1 MLTSGLLLISTGS
14 SRIFHWYFLC
24 ALKIS
29 TLSLLIGGGFAG
41 PGWAQSRIN
50 CDNPSCTGTVIEDAT
65 DNDDRI
71 AEDGM
76 ASDNSPFTSVTDTKL
91 TYGTYRVFV
100 DNMDPYYAVWQYE
113 IDNSDPQTDALGAG
127 ETGTDRFTVTVAD
140 GGSVTVTITVTGADD
155 AAVIAGDLTGSA
167 IEDDTSAQTATGTVT
182 VSDPD
187 SPTTITT
194 QTTSGTYGSLVLRAD
209 GTWTYTLD
217 NTLPATNALAD
228 GATETD
234 SFSIATSDGS
244 TATISITVTG
254 ADDASVIGG
263 TLTGS
268 VTEDG
273 TSEQTTATGT
283 VTVSDPDSP
292 TTITAQTASGTYGS
306 LVLRADGTW
315 TYTLDDARTA
325 TNALADGATET
336 DSFLI
341 ATSDGSTATISITV
355 TGADDASVIGGTLT
369 GSVTEDDT
377 QTATG
382 TVTMSDPDSTTTIT
396 AQTSVDGTYGSFS
409 IDTDGTWTYTLDD
422 ARTATNALADGA
434 TATDSFSI
442 ATSDGST
449 ATISITVTG
458 ADDASVIG
466 GTLTGSV
473 TEDDTQTATG
483 TVTVSDPDSTTTITT
498 QTTSGTY
505 GSLVLRADGTWTYT
519 LNNTLPATN
528 ALTEGATATDS
539 FPIATSDGSTATI
552 SITVMGANDAA
563 VIAGT
568 LTGSVIEDD
577 SSAQR
582 ATGTVTVT
590 DVDGTNAV
598 RQNSN
603 IVGVYGT
610 LAITSSDGIWTYTLD
625 NTLPA
630 TNALT
635 EGATATDTLT
645 ILAADGTEGTVT
657 ITVTGANDAAVIGGD
672 LTGSVIEDDTSA
684 QTATGTVTVSDP
696 DSPTTITAQTTSG
709 TYGSLVLRADG
720 TWTYTLDNT
729 LPATNALAEG
739 ATATDTLTILA
750 ADGTEGTVTIT
761 VTGAGDP
768 GVIEGTLRGAVT
780 ENDISASSASG
791 TVMVTDVDGA
801 TITAQTSVGGTYG
814 SFSIDTDGTWT
825 YTLDNTLPATN
836 ALAEG
841 ATATDNFPIAT
852 SDGSTATISIT
863 VMGTNDAAV
872 IAGTLTGSV
881 IEDDTSA
888 QTATGT
894 VTVTDVD
901 GTNAVRQNSNIVGV
915 YGTLAITSSDGT
927 WTYTLDNTLPATN
940 ALAEGVTE
948 TDTLTILAA
957 DGTEGMVSI
966 MVTGADDAAVI
977 GGTLTGSVIEDD
989 TSAQTATGT
998 VTVSDPDGPT
1008 TITAQTTSG
1017 IYGSLVL
1024 RADGTWTYTLDNTR
1038 PATNALAEGA
1048 TATDTLTI
1056 LAADGTEGTVTIT
1069 VTGAGDPGLIE
1080 GTLRGAVT
1088 ENDISASSAS
1098 GTVMVTDVDGA
1109 TITAQ
1114 TSVDGTYGSFS
1125 IETDGTWTYALD
1137 NTLPA
1142 TNALTEGAT
1151 ATDSFPITTS
1161 DGSTATISITV
1172 MGTNDAAVIG
1182 GTLTGSVTED
1192 NTSAQTATGTVTVT
1206 DVDGTNAVR
1215 QNSNIVGVYGTL
1227 AIRSSDGTWTYTLDN
1242 TLPATNALEEGVTAT
1257 DTLTILAADGTEGM
1271 VTITV
1276 TGADDAAVIG
1286 GDLTGSVIEDD
1297 TSAQTAT
1304 GTVTVSDPDSPTTIT
1319 AQTTSGT
1326 YGSLVLRADG
1336 KWTYTL
1342 DNTRPATNALAEG
1355 ATATDTLTILAA
1367 DGTEGTVTITVTGAG
1382 DPGVI
1387 EGTLQGAVTENERS
1401 ASSASGTV
1409 MVTDVDGAT
1418 ITAQTSVDGTYGSF
1432 SIETDGTWTYTLDNT
1447 RPATNALAEGAT
1459 ATDSFPIA
1467 ASDGSTA
1474 TISITVMGG
1483 NDAAVIG
1490 GTLTGSVIEDDT
1502 SAQTAT
1508 GTVTV
1513 TDVDGTNAVRQNSNI
1528 VGVYGTLAIRSSDGV
1543 WIYTLDNT
1551 LPATNALAEGAT
1563 ATDTLTILAADGTE
1577 GMVTITITGAGDPG
1591 LIEGTLRGAVT
1602 ENDISASS
1610 ASGTVMVTDVGGA
1623 TITAQTTRGTYGSLV
1638 LRADGTWTYTLDNT
1652 LPATNALAEGATAT
1666 DSFPIAASDGSTAMI
1681 RITVMGANDA
1691 AVIGGTLTGS
1701 VIEDDTSAQTATGTV
1716 TVTDVD
1722 GTNAVR
1728 QNLNIVGVYGTLAI
1742 TSSDGVW
1749 IYTLDNTLPAT
1760 NALADGATATD
1771 TLTIL
1776 AADGTEGTVTITV
1789 TGAGDPGL
1797 IEGTLRGA
1805 VTADDISA
1813 SSASGTVMVTDVDG
1827 ATITAQTSDG
1837 TYGSF
1842 SIDTDGTWT
1851 YTLNNDD
1858 PDTDALIRGETGTE
1872 TFTIMASDGTTA
1884 TVTIT
1889 VTGASMS
1896 VAGVMVTPQALEV
1909 TETAGESQ
1917 ADVYTVVLR
1926 ERPSGDVIITPTSA
1940 DPSVAT
1946 VSGGPL
1952 VFRQD
1957 NWYQPQSVTVTGV
1970 DDTVV
1975 EPDGRMTEITHTIS
1989 GGGYDNVA
1997 VASVTVTVTDDDDP
2011 ERNLDEVNK
2020 EIVPSIVNEVARRQ
2034 IAIITGRLET
2044 ISSGPP
2050 MGNLSMEEVVTDV
2063 ADYLF
2068 SHHQDIQ
2075 ANGFDWRQALSGN
2088 SFSFALANTSVSQG
2102 SMDMDDGDSSS
2113 SSSGPMSF
2121 WGGIDYSSLE
2131 DKIEG
2136 FDLYGGITSF
2146 DFGVDKEFR
2155 SDLVAGVL
2163 LSITNS
2169 EFDLTQGSTDS
2180 TYEVDIATVNPYISW
2195 EASED
2200 LSLWASVGYGR
2211 GQADLTDDSTNDT
2224 VSKSGDFT
2232 RFSAGG
2238 RFQLW
2243 QSEAG
2248 AALALKLDGTTAN
2261 FLDADIQNIR
2271 LATELSHGF
2280 SIESGALNTALEL
2293 GLLMSSADESAAE
2306 LAGRLHWQGD
2316 AGFSASARSRVLLA
2330 GGDRKEWGIGGALRY
2345 TTGGAGEGFM
2355 MSLEPSFGIS
2365 NPQLLSDLW
2374 SAPRSDL
2381 AITTE
2386 APTARLN
2393 AKLAYGFPTSD
2404 GLLTPYTDLSFS
2416 ETTSIY
2422 GTGLRY
2428 GLPTGLDLN
2437 LKGMRK
2443 TSTTDAVENTIL
2455 LELRSD
2461 L

>member
-41 PGWAQSRIN
+41 PGWAQSSIN
-50 CDNPSCTGTVIEDAT
+50 CDLSCTGTVIEDAT
-65 DNDDRI
+65 DDDDRI
-71 AEDGM
+71 AEDGI
-76 ASDNSPFTSVTDTKL
+76 ASDSSSASFTATTEDQEL
-91 TYGTYRVFV
+91 IYGVYRVST
-100 DNMDPYYAVWQYE
+100 DSRIPNYAVWQYE
-113 IDNSDPQTDALGAG
+113 IDNSDPQTNALGAG
-127 ETGTDRFTVTVAD
+127 ETGTDSFTITASD
-140 GGSVTVTITVTGADD
+140 GGSVTVTITVIGANDAAVINGDFTGSVMEDDTSAQTATGTVTVMDVDGTNAVQQNSNIVGVYGTLAITSSDGTWTYTLDNTLPATNALAQGATVTDTLTILAADGTEGTVTITVTGADD
-155 AAVIAGDLTGSA
+155 AAVIGGDLTGSVM
-167 IEDDTSAQTATGTVT
+167 EDDTSAQTATGTVT

-187 SPTTITT
+187 SPTTITA

-217 NTLPATNALAD
+217 DTRTATNALTA

-244 TATISITVTG
+244 TETISITV
-254 ADDASVIGG
+254 
-263 TLTGS
+263 
-268 VTEDG
+268 
-273 TSEQTTATGT
+273 
-283 VTVSDPDSP
+283 
-292 TTITAQTASGTYGS
+292 
-306 LVLRADGTW
+306 
-315 TYTLDDARTA
+315 
-325 TNALADGATET
+325 
-336 DSFLI
+336 
-341 ATSDGSTATISITV
+341 
-355 TGADDASVIGGTLT
+355 
-369 GSVTEDDT
+369 
-377 QTATG
+377 
-382 TVTMSDPDSTTTIT
+382 M
-396 AQTSVDGTYGSFS
+396 
-409 IDTDGTWTYTLDD
+409 
-422 ARTATNALADGA
+422 
-434 TATDSFSI
+434 
-442 ATSDGST
+442 
-449 ATISITVTG
+449 G

-483 TVTVSDPDSTTTITT
+483 TVTVSDPDSPTTITA

-519 LNNTLPATN
+519 LDDARTATN
-528 ALTEGATATDS
+528 ALADGATATDS
-539 FPIATSDGSTATI
+539 FRIETSDGSTETI
-552 SITVMGANDAA
+552 SITVMGGNDAA
-563 VIAGT
+563 VISGT
-568 LTGSVIEDD
+568 LTGSVIEDGT
-577 SSAQR
+577 SEQTT

-590 DVDGTNAV
+590 DVDSTNAV

-610 LAITSSDGIWTYTLD
+610 LAITSSDGTWTYTLD

-630 TNALT
+630 TNALAD
-635 EGATATDTLT
+635 GATATDTLT
-645 ILAADGTEGTVT
+645 ILAADGTEGMVR
-657 ITVTGANDAAVIGGD
+657 IMVTGADDASVIGGD
-672 LTGSVIEDDTSA
+672 LTGSVMEDDTSA

-720 TWTYTLDNT
+720 TWTYTLDNM
-729 LPATNALAEG
+729 LPATNALADG

-768 GVIEGTLRGAVT
+768 GVIEGTLRGAVK
-780 ENDISASSASG
+780 EN
-791 TVMVTDVDGA
+791 
-801 TITAQTSVGGTYG
+801 
-814 SFSIDTDGTWT
+814 
-825 YTLDNTLPATN
+825 
-836 ALAEG
+836 E
-841 ATATDNFPIAT
+841 
-852 SDGSTATISIT
+852 
-863 VMGTNDAAV
+863 
-872 IAGTLTGSV
+872 
-881 IEDDTSA
+881 
-888 QTATGT
+888 
-894 VTVTDVD
+894 
-901 GTNAVRQNSNIVGV
+901 R
-915 YGTLAITSSDGT
+915 
-927 WTYTLDNTLPATN
+927 
-940 ALAEGVTE
+940 
-948 TDTLTILAA
+948 
-957 DGTEGMVSI
+957 
-966 MVTGADDAAVI
+966 
-977 GGTLTGSVIEDD
+977 
-989 TSAQTATGT
+989 
-998 VTVSDPDGPT
+998 
-1008 TITAQTTSG
+1008 
-1017 IYGSLVL
+1017 
-1024 RADGTWTYTLDNTR
+1024 
-1038 PATNALAEGA
+1038 
-1048 TATDTLTI
+1048 
-1056 LAADGTEGTVTIT
+1056 
-1069 VTGAGDPGLIE
+1069 
-1080 GTLRGAVT
+1080 
-1088 ENDISASSAS
+1088 SASSAS

-1125 IETDGTWTYALD
+1125 IETDGKWTYTLD
-1137 NTLPA
+1137 NTRPA
-1142 TNALTEGAT
+1142 TNVLAEGAT
-1151 ATDSFPITTS
+1151 ETDSFPIAAS

-1172 MGTNDAAVIG
+1172 MGGNDAAVIV
-1182 GTLTGSVTED
+1182 GTLTGSVIED
-1192 NTSAQTATGTVTVT
+1192 DTSAQRATGTVTVT

-1215 QNSNIVGVYGTL
+1215 QNLNIAGVYGTL
-1227 AIRSSDGTWTYTLDN
+1227 AITSSGGVWIYTLDN
-1242 TLPATNALEEGVTAT
+1242 TLPATNAL
-1257 DTLTILAADGTEGM
+1257 AD
-1271 VTITV
+1271 
-1276 TGADDAAVIG
+1276 
-1286 GDLTGSVIEDD
+1286 
-1297 TSAQTAT
+1297 
-1304 GTVTVSDPDSPTTIT
+1304 
-1319 AQTTSGT
+1319 
-1326 YGSLVLRADG
+1326 
-1336 KWTYTL
+1336 
-1342 DNTRPATNALAEG
+1342 G

-1387 EGTLQGAVTENERS
+1387 EGTLRGAVKENERS

-1459 ATDSFPIA
+1459 ETDSFPIA

-1474 TISITVMGG
+1474 MIRITVMGG

-1502 SAQTAT
+1502 SAQRAT

-1513 TDVDGTNAVRQNSNI
+1513 
-1528 VGVYGTLAIRSSDGV
+1528 SDPDSP
-1543 WIYTLDNT
+1543 T
-1551 LPATNALAEGAT
+1551 
-1563 ATDTLTILAADGTE
+1563 
-1577 GMVTITITGAGDPG
+1577 
-1591 LIEGTLRGAVT
+1591 
-1602 ENDISASS
+1602 
-1610 ASGTVMVTDVGGA
+1610 
-1623 TITAQTTRGTYGSLV
+1623 TITAQTTSGTYGSLV
-1638 LRADGTWTYTLDNT
+1638 LRADGTWT
-1652 LPATNALAEGATAT
+1652 
-1666 DSFPIAASDGSTAMI
+1666 
-1681 RITVMGANDA
+1681 
-1691 AVIGGTLTGS
+1691 
-1701 VIEDDTSAQTATGTV
+1701 
-1716 TVTDVD
+1716 
-1722 GTNAVR
+1722 
-1728 QNLNIVGVYGTLAI
+1728 
-1742 TSSDGVW
+1742 
-1749 IYTLDNTLPAT
+1749 YTLDNTLPAT

-1813 SSASGTVMVTDVDG
+1813 SSASGTVMVTDMNG

-1842 SIDTDGTWT
+1842 SIEMDGTWT
-1851 YTLNNDD
+1851 YMLNNDD
-1858 PDTDALIRGETGTE
+1858 PDTDALIRGETETE

-1917 ADVYTVVLR
+1917 ADVYTVFLR
-1926 ERPSGDVIITPTSA
+1926 GMPSGGDVIITPTSA

-1975 EPDGRMTEITHTIS
+1975 EPAGRMTEITHTIS

-2011 ERNLDEVNK
+2011 PEKKLDEVNK
-2020 EIVPSIVNEVARRQ
+2020 EIAPSIVNEVARRQ

-2136 FDLYGGITSF
+2136 FDLDGGITSF

-2248 AALALKLDGTTAN
+2248 TALALKLDGTTAN
-2261 FLDADIQNIR
+2261 FLDADMQNIR

-2316 AGFSASARSRVLLA
+2316 AGFSASARSRVLLG
-2330 GGDRKEWGIGGALRY
+2330 GGDREEWGIGGTLRY
-2345 TTGGAGEGFM
+2345 TTGGAGEGLM

-2428 GLPTGLDLN
+2428 GLPTGLDLD

-2443 TSTTDAVENTIL
+2443 TSTTDAAENTIL

>member
-1 MLTSGLLLISTGS
+1 MLTSGLLLISKGS

-41 PGWAQSRIN
+41 HGWAQSKIT
-50 CDNPSCTGTVIEDAT
+50 CDLSCTGTVIEDAT
-65 DNDDRI
+65 DDDDRI
-71 AEDGM
+71 AEDGIS
-76 ASDNSPFTSVTDTKL
+76 SDNSSASFTATTQDQEL
-91 TYGTYRVFV
+91 IYGVYRVRT
-100 DNMDPYYAVWQYE
+100 DSRIPSYAVWQYE
-113 IDNSDPQTDALGAG
+113 INNSDPQTNALGAG
-127 ETGTDRFTVTVAD
+127 QTGTDRFTITASD
-140 GGSVTVTITVTGADD
+140 GGSVEVTITVTGANDAADINGDFTGSVMEDDTSAQTATGTVTVMDVDGTNAVQQNSNIVGIYGTLAITSSDGTWTYTLDNTLPATNALAEGATATDTLTILAADGTEGTVTITVTGADD
-155 AAVIAGDLTGSA
+155 AAVIGGDLTGSV

-187 SPTTITT
+187 SPTTITA

-217 NTLPATNALAD
+217 DTRTATNALTD

-234 SFSIATSDGS
+234 SFQIATSDRS
-244 TATISITVTG
+244 TETISITV
-254 ADDASVIGG
+254 
-263 TLTGS
+263 
-268 VTEDG
+268 
-273 TSEQTTATGT
+273 
-283 VTVSDPDSP
+283 
-292 TTITAQTASGTYGS
+292 
-306 LVLRADGTW
+306 
-315 TYTLDDARTA
+315 
-325 TNALADGATET
+325 
-336 DSFLI
+336 
-341 ATSDGSTATISITV
+341 
-355 TGADDASVIGGTLT
+355 
-369 GSVTEDDT
+369 
-377 QTATG
+377 
-382 TVTMSDPDSTTTIT
+382 M
-396 AQTSVDGTYGSFS
+396 
-409 IDTDGTWTYTLDD
+409 
-422 ARTATNALADGA
+422 
-434 TATDSFSI
+434 
-442 ATSDGST
+442 
-449 ATISITVTG
+449 G

-483 TVTVSDPDSTTTITT
+483 TVTVSDPDSPTTITA
-498 QTTSGTY
+498 QTSVDGTY
-505 GSLVLRADGTWTYT
+505 GSFSIETDGTWTYT
-519 LNNTLPATN
+519 LDDARTATN
-528 ALTEGATATDS
+528 ALADGATETDS
-539 FPIATSDGSTATI
+539 FQIETSDESTETI
-552 SITVMGANDAA
+552 SITVMGTNDAA
-563 VIAGT
+563 VISGT

-577 SSAQR
+577 TSAQT

-610 LAITSSDGIWTYTLD
+610 LAITSSDGTWTYTLD

-635 EGATATDTLT
+635 EGATATDTLTILAADGTEGMVTITVTGADDAAVIGGDLTGSVIEDDTSAQTATGTVTVSDLDSMTTITAKTESGTYGSLVLRADGTWTYTLDNTLPATNALAEGATATDSFQIATSDGSTATISITVMGANDAAVIGGTLTGSVTEDDTSAQMATGTVTLTDVDGTNAVRQNSNIVGVYGTLAIMSSGGTWTYTLDDARTATNALAEGATETDTLT

-780 ENDISASSASG
+780 ENDR
-791 TVMVTDVDGA
+791 
-801 TITAQTSVGGTYG
+801 
-814 SFSIDTDGTWT
+814 
-825 YTLDNTLPATN
+825 
-836 ALAEG
+836 
-841 ATATDNFPIAT
+841 
-852 SDGSTATISIT
+852 ST
-863 VMGTNDAAV
+863 
-872 IAGTLTGSV
+872 
-881 IEDDTSA
+881 
-888 QTATGT
+888 
-894 VTVTDVD
+894 
-901 GTNAVRQNSNIVGV
+901 
-915 YGTLAITSSDGT
+915 
-927 WTYTLDNTLPATN
+927 
-940 ALAEGVTE
+940 
-948 TDTLTILAA
+948 
-957 DGTEGMVSI
+957 
-966 MVTGADDAAVI
+966 
-977 GGTLTGSVIEDD
+977 
-989 TSAQTATGT
+989 
-998 VTVSDPDGPT
+998 
-1008 TITAQTTSG
+1008 
-1017 IYGSLVL
+1017 
-1024 RADGTWTYTLDNTR
+1024 
-1038 PATNALAEGA
+1038 
-1048 TATDTLTI
+1048 
-1056 LAADGTEGTVTIT
+1056 
-1069 VTGAGDPGLIE
+1069 
-1080 GTLRGAVT
+1080 
-1088 ENDISASSAS
+1088 
-1098 GTVMVTDVDGA
+1098 
-1109 TITAQ
+1109 
-1114 TSVDGTYGSFS
+1114 
-1125 IETDGTWTYALD
+1125 
-1137 NTLPA
+1137 
-1142 TNALTEGAT
+1142 
-1151 ATDSFPITTS
+1151 
-1161 DGSTATISITV
+1161 
-1172 MGTNDAAVIG
+1172 
-1182 GTLTGSVTED
+1182 
-1192 NTSAQTATGTVTVT
+1192 
-1206 DVDGTNAVR
+1206 
-1215 QNSNIVGVYGTL
+1215 
-1227 AIRSSDGTWTYTLDN
+1227 
-1242 TLPATNALEEGVTAT
+1242 
-1257 DTLTILAADGTEGM
+1257 
-1271 VTITV
+1271 
-1276 TGADDAAVIG
+1276 
-1286 GDLTGSVIEDD
+1286 
-1297 TSAQTAT
+1297 
-1304 GTVTVSDPDSPTTIT
+1304 
-1319 AQTTSGT
+1319 
-1326 YGSLVLRADG
+1326 
-1336 KWTYTL
+1336 
-1342 DNTRPATNALAEG
+1342 
-1355 ATATDTLTILAA
+1355 
-1367 DGTEGTVTITVTGAG
+1367 
-1382 DPGVI
+1382 
-1387 EGTLQGAVTENERS
+1387 
-1401 ASSASGTV
+1401 SSASGTV

-1447 RPATNALAEGAT
+1447 RPATNVLAEGAT
-1459 ATDSFPIA
+1459 ETDSFPIA

-1474 TISITVMGG
+1474 TIRIRVMGG
-1483 NDAAVIG
+1483 NDAAVIV
-1490 GTLTGSVIEDDT
+1490 GTLTGSVTEDDT
-1502 SAQTAT
+1502 SAQRAT

-1513 TDVDGTNAVRQNSNI
+1513 TDVDGTNAVRQNLNI
-1528 VGVYGTLAIRSSDGV
+1528 AGVYGTLAITSSGGV

-1551 LPATNALAEGAT
+1551 RPATNALAEGAT
-1563 ATDTLTILAADGTE
+1563 ETDTLTILAADGTE
-1577 GMVTITITGAGDPG
+1577 GTVTITVTGAGDPG

-1681 RITVMGANDA
+1681 RITVTGANDA
-1691 AVIGGTLTGS
+1691 AVIVGTLRGS

-1716 TVTDVD
+1716 TVSDPDSPTTITAQTTSGTYGSLVLRAD
-1722 GTNAVR
+1722 GTW
-1728 QNLNIVGVYGTLAI
+1728 T
-1742 TSSDGVW
+1742 
-1749 IYTLDNTLPAT
+1749 YTLDNTRPAT
-1760 NALADGATATD
+1760 NALAEGATATD

-1813 SSASGTVMVTDVDG
+1813 SSASGTVMVTDMDG

-1842 SIDTDGTWT
+1842 SIEMDGTWT
-1851 YTLNNDD
+1851 YMLNNDD

-1926 ERPSGDVIITPTSA
+1926 ERPSADVIITPTSA

-2011 ERNLDEVNK
+2011 ERKLDEVNK
-2020 EIVPSIVNEVARRQ
+2020 EIAPSIVNEVARRQ

-2146 DFGVDKEFR
+2146 DFGVDKEFT

-2248 AALALKLDGTTAN
+2248 TALALKLDGTTAN
-2261 FLDADIQNIR
+2261 FLDADMQNIR

-2316 AGFSASARSRVLLA
+2316 AGFSASARSRVLLG
-2330 GGDRKEWGIGGALRY
+2330 GGDREEWGIGGALRY
-2345 TTGGAGEGFM
+2345 TTSGAGEGLM

-2374 SAPRSDL
+2374 SATRSDL

-2437 LKGMRK
+2437 LKGTRK
-2443 TSTTDAVENTIL
+2443 TSTTDAAENSIL